1 MALSESALSEL
12 LVALSDRDRG
22 VDLVRE
28 LAEYLAQELI
38 EVQATQEIGASRYER
53 TGERVTERNGH
64 RPRTLTTKA
73 GDLNLA
79 IPKLRK
85 GSFFPSILEPRR
97 RIDQALYAVVMEAYV
112 SGVSTRSVDALVESM
127 GAASGI
133 SKSEVSRICA
143 GLDERVAAFRN
154 RTLGHTEFP
163 YVYLDAIYVHV
174 RDDALG
180 QVVSRA
186 VVVATG
192 VTAQGQREVLGV
204 DVGDSEAETFW
215 TGFLRSL
222 KARGLCGVRLV
233 ISDAHEGLKGA
244 IRKTLQGSSWQRC
257 RVHFVRNLLAPVP
270 KAHQEM
276 VAAAFRS
283 IFTLTTPDDVKA
295 RWDEVAVML
304 ADRFPKAA
312 ALMDSARTDVLAFT
326 AFPREH
332 WRQIWSNNPLERLN
346 KEIRRR
352 TAVVGIF
359 PNDPAVIRLVG
370 AVLADQHD
378 EWAVARRYFSEASMA
393 KLYTVRDTDH
403 AVAAELEPGT

>member
-22 VDLVRE
+22 IDLVRE

-38 EVQATQEIGASRYER
+38 EVQATQVIGAGRYER
-53 TGERVTERNGH
+53 SADRVTERNGH

-73 GDLNLA
+73 GDLELA

-85 GSFFPSILEPRR
+85 GSFFPTILEPRR
-97 RIDQALYAVVMEAYV
+97 RIDQALHAVVMEAYV

-127 GAASGI
+127 GASSGI

-192 VTAQGQREVLGV
+192 VSAQGGREVLGV

-215 TGFLRSL
+215 TAFLRSL
-222 KARGLCGVRLV
+222 KARGLTGVRLV
-233 ISDAHEGLKGA
+233 ISDAHEGLRAA
-244 IRKTLQGSSWQRC
+244 IRKNLQGSSWQRC
-257 RVHFVRNLLAPVP
+257 RVHYVRNLMAPVP
-270 KAHQEM
+270 KASQEM
-276 VAAAFRS
+276 VGAAFRS
-283 IFTLTTPDDVKA
+283 IFTLTDPDDVA
-295 RWDEVAVML
+295 QRWDEVAVML
-304 ADRFPKAA
+304 AERFPKAA
-312 ALMDSARTDVLAFT
+312 ALMDGARHDVLAFT

-370 AVLADQHD
+370 AVLGDQHD

-393 KLYTVRDTDH
+393 KLYATRDTADVVT
-403 AVAAELEPGT
+403 ADLEPGT

>member
-12 LVALSDRDRG
+12 LVALTDRDRG

-28 LAEYLAQELI
+28 LAQCLAQELI
-38 EVQATQEIGASRYER
+38 EVQATQVIGAGRYER
-53 TGERVTERNGH
+53 SDERVTERNGH
-64 RPRTLTTKA
+64 RSRTLTTKA
-73 GDLNLA
+73 GDLELA

-143 GLDERVAAFRN
+143 GLDERVTAFRN

-186 VVVATG
+186 IVVATG
-192 VTAQGQREVLGV
+192 VTAQGGREVLGV

-215 TGFLRSL
+215 TVFLRSL
-222 KARGLCGVRLV
+222 KARGLSGVRLV
-233 ISDAHEGLKGA
+233 ISDAHEGLRAA
-244 IRKTLQGSSWQRC
+244 IRKNVQGASWQRC

-283 IFTLTTPDDVKA
+283 IFALTTPADVKA

-304 ADRFPKAA
+304 TERFPKAA
-312 ALMDSARTDVLAFT
+312 ALMESARTDVLAFT
-326 AFPREH
+326 AFPKEH

-352 TAVVGIF
+352 TNVVGIF
-359 PNDPAVIRLVG
+359 PNDAAVIRLVG

-393 KLYTVRDTDH
+393 KLNTPRDTDP
-403 AVAAELEPGT
+403 AATAELEPGN

>member
-1 MALSESALSEL
+1 MALNESALSEL
-12 LVALSDRDRG
+12 LDALHAGDG

-28 LAEYLAQELI
+28 LAQWALQELI
-38 EVQATQEIGASRYER
+38 EAQATQQIGAGRYER
-53 TGERVTERNGH
+53 SDERVTERNGH
-64 RPRTLTTKA
+64 RHRLLTTKA
-73 GDLNLA
+73 GDLDVA
-79 IPKLRK
+79 IPKLRQ
-85 GSFFPSILEPRR
+85 GSFFPNILEPRR

-133 SKSEVSRICA
+133 SKSEMSRICA
-143 GLDERVAAFRN
+143 GLDERVTAFRN
-154 RTLGHTEFP
+154 RTLGHTKFP
-163 YVYLDAIYVHV
+163 YVYLDAIYIHV

-192 VTAQGQREVLGV
+192 VTAAGGREVLGV
-204 DVGDSEAETFW
+204 DIGDSEAETFW
-215 TGFLRSL
+215 TAFLRSL
-222 KARGLCGVRLV
+222 KARGLGGVRLV
-233 ISDAHEGLKGA
+233 ISDAHEGLRAA
-244 IRKTLQGSSWQRC
+244 IRKNLQGASRQRC
-257 RVHFVRNLLAPVP
+257 RVHYVRNLLSTVP
-270 KAHQEM
+270 KGSTEM

-283 IFTLTTPDDVKA
+283 IFTLTTADDIKS
-295 RWDEVAVML
+295 RWDEVADTV

-312 ALMDSARTDVLAFT
+312 KLMNSTNTDVLAFT

-352 TAVVGIF
+352 TNVVGIS

-370 AVLADQHD
+370 AVLSDQHD
-378 EWAVARRYFSEASMA
+378 EWAIARRYFSEASMA
-393 KLYTVRDTDH
+393 KLNKPRDTDPT
-403 AVAAELEPGT
+403 VSAELEPGT

>member
-1 MALSESALSEL
+1 MALDESALSEL
-12 LVALSDRDRG
+12 LAVLRAGDG

-28 LAEYLAQELI
+28 LAQWALQELI
-38 EVQATQEIGASRYER
+38 EAEAAERIGARRYER
-53 TGERVTERNGH
+53 SDERVTERNGH
-64 RPRTLTTKA
+64 RSRTLTTKA
-73 GDLNLA
+73 GDLDVG
-79 IPKLRK
+79 IPKLRR

-127 GAASGI
+127 GAASGV

-143 GLDERVAAFRN
+143 GLDERVGAFRN

-192 VTAQGQREVLGV
+192 VTAGGGREVLGV

-215 TGFLRSL
+215 TAFLRSL
-222 KARGLCGVRLV
+222 KARGLAGVRLV
-233 ISDAHEGLKGA
+233 ISDAHEGLRAA
-244 IRKTLQGSSWQRC
+244 IRKNLQGASWQRC
-257 RVHFVRNLLAPVP
+257 RVHYVRNLLATVP
-270 KAHQEM
+270 KAHTEM

-283 IFTLTTPDDVKA
+283 IFTLTTPADVKA
-295 RWDEVAVML
+295 RWDEVTDTLDA
-304 ADRFPKAA
+304 RFPKAA
-312 ALMDSARTDVLAFT
+312 ALMRSTKLDVVAFT

-352 TAVVGIF
+352 TNVVGIF

-393 KLYTVRDTDH
+393 KLATRDTDP
-403 AVAAELEPGT
+403 AVTAELQPAD